1 MKNMRLK
8 LARVEMNLS
17 QEELAAKVNVTR
29 PTINLLEGGKF
40 NPSLQLCIRI
50 CKVLNKTLNDLFW
63 EEDNLWKPPFTV
75 MKGSQI
81 FGTQFMLNFLGYNYS
96 KWTYLSTRLF
106 FKTSLNGWVIPLA
119 PDVLI
124 IWMSIKGVLFNG
136 TQHFPLWCWLF
147 ALCYS
152 SLNTIIVFVESFQID
167 TVFYLEQINQR
178 IIVSLIF
185 LTVYF
190 LVVLL
195 FFTFLIV
202 LL

>member
-50 CKVLNKTLNDLFW
+50 CKVLNKTLNDL
-63 EEDNLWKPPFTV
+63 
-75 MKGSQI
+75 
-81 FGTQFMLNFLGYNYS
+81 
-96 KWTYLSTRLF
+96 
-106 FKTSLNGWVIPLA
+106 VIPLA

-190 LVVLL
+190 LGVLL
-195 FFTFLIV
+195 FFYISYRIAIRKIKKLSTDI
-202 LL
+202 